1 MADNIVLNSGSGGAT
16 LATDEAGTPVRHYQL
31 VKLVDG
37 AADSEAR
44 IGGDA
49 AQGLDVDVTRVQG
62 TVDVGDRALRDTG
75 KVDVAA
81 LDQYTPIDVDTGA
94 GTVNALPVTWRK
106 ASALA
111 VEVGT
116 STDPVRV
123 DPTGTTTQPVSGT
136 VSANLNAGSAN
147 IGDVDVL
154 TMPAGASATAVQG
167 TVAHDGVDAENPVK
181 IGGQANLNER
191 AAVVA
196 GDRVDAWFDLLGRL
210 VVLPGHANPEAPVTV
225 NGSAA
230 GLSVIAAPGASLSL
244 YICKVTVTN
253 RAAAENV
260 VSLREGAAGTIRT
273 TINCAADG
281 GGANLDYGA
290 RGWKLPANTALI
302 ADIGAASAD
311 VNVNEYY
318 IAA

>member
-1 MADNIVLNSGSGGAT
+1 MADNILLNSGSGGAT

-106 ASALA
+106 ASAGGL
-111 VEVGT
+111 EFGT

-123 DPTGTTTQPVSGT
+123 DPTGTTTQPV
-136 VSANLNAGSAN
+136 
-147 IGDVDVL
+147 
-154 TMPAGASATAVQG
+154 QG
-167 TVAHDGVDAENPVK
+167 TVAHDGVDADNPVK

-290 RGWKLPANTALI
+290 RGWKLPANTALV